1 MDDKII
7 DTYYKDENKQYYTLY
22 EVSDILKLEQ
32 SRIIYYYKKLNNF
45 LNITSIGMYQVFE
58 QKDIDNIQVIKE
70 LNIDKDMSIL
80 DIRQYLEVH
89 KQEVLFH
96 KDKQE
101 IDITNQSFANFLI
114 KVLNNQNQKID
125 ILIEHGNKTLN
136 AIDKMNKNQE
146 KLENKVT
153 SLTDEISGIK
163 NEMKVSNEILEK
175 ENILKQRNLERKK
188 ESEEQQEHKSFI
200 SKLLHLKK

>member
-22 EVSDILKLEQ
+22 EVSEILQLEQ
-32 SRIIYYYKKLNNF
+32 SRIIYYYKKLNDF

-58 QKDIDNIQVIKE
+58 QNDIDNIQVIKE
-70 LNIDKDMSIL
+70 LNIDKNMSIS
-80 DIRQYLEVH
+80 DIKQYLETH

-101 IDITNQSFANFLI
+101 IDITNKSFANFLI

-125 ILIEHGNKTLN
+125 VLIEHGTKTLE

-146 KLENKVT
+146 ELKNEVT
-153 SLTDEISGIK
+153 SLTDEISSIK
-163 NEMKVSNEILEK
+163 NEMKTNNEILEK
-175 ENILKQRNLERKK
+175 ENVLRQRQLERK
-188 ESEEQQEHKSFI
+188 QEFEKSQPKSLI
-200 SKLLHLKK
+200 SKLFNFKKQ